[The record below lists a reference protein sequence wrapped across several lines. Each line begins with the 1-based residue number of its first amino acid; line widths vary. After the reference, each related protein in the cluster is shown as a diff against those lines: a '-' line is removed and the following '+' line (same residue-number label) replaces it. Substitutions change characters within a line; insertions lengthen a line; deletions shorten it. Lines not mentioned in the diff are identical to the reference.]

1 MTAQEEQM
9 LQALTERVNNTQ
21 LSEKDPE
28 AEQFLQKTLGRN
40 PDALYILAQTVL
52 VQQYALD
59 QAQKQLSD
67 ARGQL
72 DQLRQQQQQPKTA
85 TSFLGNLLG
94 HNEPSAPPP
103 PPSPYAQ
110 PPFTPVPTSVPP
122 AYGAPQFSAP
132 QSSGFLGTAMK
143 TAAGVAAGALAF
155 EGIESLMHGF
165 GHSAGS
171 GSGFGSFGGFSEPN
185 RPEEI
190 INNYYGDASPH
201 EHTERTDY
209 PTSDNEDRRSE
220 SRFSD
225 AAYNDDRGD
234 SLNDKDDS
242 SLTNDNFGTDSN
254 DFDDSSDLDSG
265 SDDNTF

>member
-1 MTAQEEQM
+1 MTTQEEQM
-9 LQALTERVNNTQ
+9 LQSLAERVNTTQ

-28 AEQFLQKTLGRN
+28 AEQFLQRTLGRN

-67 ARGQL
+67 ARFQL
-72 DQLRQQQQQPKTA
+72 DQLRQQQQQPKPA
-85 TSFLGNLLG
+85 TSFLGGLLG

-103 PPSPYAQ
+103 PPYAQ
-110 PPFTPVPTSVPP
+110 PQFTPVPTSALP
-122 AYGAPQFSAP
+122 AYGAPQYGAP
-132 QSSGFLGTAMK
+132 QSSSFLGTAMQ

-165 GHSAGS
+165 GHS
-171 GSGFGSFGGFSEPN
+171 GSGFGGGGFGSGGFGGFGESN

-190 INNYYGDASPH
+190 VNNYYGDASPH
-201 EHTERTDY
+201 EHAEHTDY
-209 PTSDNEDRRSE
+209 LSPDTEERGGD

-225 AAYNDDRGD
+225 AVYNDDRGD
-234 SLNDKDDS
+234 SLSDKDDS
-242 SLTNDNFGTDSN
+242 SLSSDDLLTDSN
-254 DFDDSSDLDSG
+254 DFDDSSG
-265 SDDNTF
+265 SDDTNF